1 MFHCRNIPSVNGTD
15 LKTARDRRGWTMDEL
30 AQRSGVSK
38 ATISRIEA
46 GEVSNPSN
54 DTVASLE
61 TALKLRRGSL
71 VFGQV
76 MGKTA

>member
-1 MFHCRNIPSVNGTD
+1 MNMD
-15 LKTARDRRGWTMDEL
+15 LRTAREKRDWTMDEL
-30 AQRSGVSK
+30 AERSGVSK

-54 DTVASLE
+54 DTVANLE
-61 TALKLRRGSL
+61 AALRLRRGTL